1 MARDLYGEMLSRALN
16 RGAPPGHFP
25 AYINPGEAAQLRAQG
40 GGVPLGGGQ
49 YVVNGLPSYQQPS
62 AADIQG
68 AIDMA
73 IGLGVDPGSPEYA
86 AVEAPDFTVPVPAPS
101 FVPDRW
107 SFNARTLHPVGLA
120 PGIDPITGAGTTRSS
135 GPGTL
140 PMPEA
145 VEMDRERAAWPPGE
159 ATAPPPRA
167 VEPTGPPPEERGN
180 IAYEQERAPT
190 GFTPLLPL
198 RARTEAK
205 PIQLRAESAQRTAQE
220 ANDKQQIIQDAAVAK
235 VKASYGYN
243 ENTPEGYAAVMAAIQ
258 ANRLPNSGS
267 EMQALNFEVIIND
280 ARLTPEEMASR
291 LSANISEGGIGK
303 YAPAAGA
310 ARRAVDR
317 GYGDDPNLKPILR
330 NLTRLT
336 PEGEYAVMG
345 GGVSMPRELM
355 SFIPALAGSAATAI
369 LPPAIGGLAALGMW
383 GAGGPGLTRW
393 AEAKYGPWDN
403 PLANFLLMRRGP
415 GERVL
420 PEIEDTQRLRRQP
433 DFSQPYGGAPD
444 VPIAEPPFAPP
455 QSVTD
460 EEDVV
465 EEVVVG
471 DGERTLDPISQAIQ
485 DRLRR
490 NRELGEEQRRLA
502 QALIP
507 RQFA

>member
-40 GGVPLGGGQ
+40 GGVPPGDPRGQ

-73 IGLGVDPGSPEYA
+73 IGLGVDQTTAEFGRSGPPDTLPYNEVAYPLLGGQPSTTTEARREQAASPPPDLVAPFLEQQAQMDRQAAEPDLGVATYNRA
-86 AVEAPDFTVPVPAPS
+86 AQAVED
-101 FVPDRW
+101 
-107 SFNARTLHPVGLA
+107 
-120 PGIDPITGAGTTRSS
+120 
-135 GPGTL
+135 
-140 PMPEA
+140 
-145 VEMDRERAAWPPGE
+145 
-159 ATAPPPRA
+159 
-167 VEPTGPPPEERGN
+167 
-180 IAYEQERAPT
+180 
-190 GFTPLLPL
+190 
-198 RARTEAK
+198 
-205 PIQLRAESAQRTAQE
+205 AQRRNAEIAERRTA
-220 ANDKQQIIQDAAVAK
+220 AMGQIDRQQDARDVA
-235 VKASYGYN
+235 AD
-243 ENTPEGYAAVMAAIQ
+243 EMAVMQQFRQ
-258 ANRLPNSGS
+258 AVPND
-267 EMQALNFEVIIND
+267 EMVELNLNLIDVTPN
-280 ARLTPEEMASR
+280 LTPEERSDLLSR
-291 LSANISEGGIGK
+291 DISKGGIGRHS
-303 YAPAAGA
+303 PGAGA
-310 ARRAVDR
+310 ARRGFER
-317 GYGDDPNLKPILR
+317 GIDVPMRLVRHLNQRSSRDGD
-330 NLTRLT
+330 
-336 PEGEYAVMG
+336 YAVMSVNPLPG
-345 GGVSMPRELM
+345 EHVSMPRELM

-383 GAGGPGLTRW
+383 GAGAPGLARW
-393 AEAKYGPWDN
+393 AEAKYGHTPQYQSIADS
-403 PLANFLLMRRGP
+403 PLGSLLMMRSGE
-415 GERVL
+415 ERVL

-444 VPIAEPPFAPP
+444 VPIAEPPFVPP

-490 NRELGEEQRRLA
+490 NRESGEEQRRLA

>member
-1 MARDLYGEMLSRALN
+1 
-16 RGAPPGHFP
+16 
-25 AYINPGEAAQLRAQG
+25 
-40 GGVPLGGGQ
+40 
-49 YVVNGLPSYQQPS
+49 
-62 AADIQG
+62 
-68 AIDMA
+68 
-73 IGLGVDPGSPEYA
+73 
-86 AVEAPDFTVPVPAPS
+86 
-101 FVPDRW
+101 
-107 SFNARTLHPVGLA
+107 
-120 PGIDPITGAGTTRSS
+120 
-135 GPGTL
+135 
-140 PMPEA
+140 
-145 VEMDRERAAWPPGE
+145 
-159 ATAPPPRA
+159 
-167 VEPTGPPPEERGN
+167 
-180 IAYEQERAPT
+180 
-190 GFTPLLPL
+190 LPL

-310 ARRAVDR
+310 ARRGVDR

-355 SFIPALAGSAATAI
+355 SFIPALAGSAASFI
-369 LPPAIGGLAALGMW
+369 LPPAAGAALTLGSLGLNAPMGLSQYVGARYGHTPLYQSVAGSPLGNLLGM
-383 GAGGPGLTRW
+383 RS
-393 AEAKYGPWDN
+393 
-403 PLANFLLMRRGP
+403 
-415 GERVL
+415 GEERAL

-471 DGERTLDPISQAIQ
+471 DGERTLDPISRTIQ
-485 DRLRR
+485 DQLRR

>member
-25 AYINPGEAAQLRAQG
+25 AYINPDEAAQLRAQG
-40 GGVPLGGGQ
+40 GGVPPGDHRGQ
-49 YVVNGLPSYQQPS
+49 YVVNGLPSYQSP
-62 AADIQG
+62 ADWQ
-68 AIDMA
+68 A
-73 IGLGVDPGSPEYA
+73 A
-86 AVEAPDFTVPVPAPS
+86 AVSDYGQQGPQLESPPTYTMPDSDFT
-101 FVPDRW
+101 FTQPDVRDE
-107 SFNARTLHPVGLA
+107 FARQRDLA
-120 PGIDPITGAGTTRSS
+120 VAR
-135 GPGTL
+135 
-140 PMPEA
+140 EA
-145 VEMDRERAAWPPGE
+145 YREQ
-159 ATAPPPRA
+159 ATSPPPIGGQ
-167 VEPTGPPPEERGN
+167 PGPPPLPQISEAARFELERGGTGEVLPYALPG
-180 IAYEQERAPT
+180 AYGNAAPVT
-190 GFTPLLPL
+190 TPEYSEELPWRGPKL
-198 RARTEAK
+198 EV
-205 PIQLRAESAQRTAQE
+205 AESAQRKALEQN
-220 ANDKQQIIQDAAVAK
+220 AKDQIKQNAAVAK
-235 VKASYGYN
+235 VEASYNYN
-243 ENTPEGYAAVMAAIQ
+243 PGTPEAEADRIRAMN
-258 ANRLPNSGS
+258 ANRLTHSNAELS
-267 EMQALNFEVIIND
+267 ALNFEVIIND
-280 ARLTPEEMASR
+280 GRLTPEEMASR

-310 ARRAVDR
+310 ARRGVDR